1 MEGRRKRIVELVN
14 QEQYVSFQRLREEF
28 PDVSDVTLRKD
39 LSFLDSTLQL
49 VRVHGGAKSLPT
61 AIGMIDNFYARI
73 VANTEA
79 KKEIARK
86 AANLL
91 CENDAFY
98 IASGSTCNE
107 FTKALPDIPM
117 LVFTDGIATALELSK
132 FSKIK
137 TSVFGGILNP
147 HTLRVQGPKLFSEL
161 SNLHFNYSFLSS
173 DGFSRDQGFIYCDP
187 YFGTLLETLRNHTDK
202 MVIMLDSS
210 KVDSIRAP
218 YRYLCTNVDIVVSDG
233 NLDAATIRSMTQAGI
248 VVL

>member
-1 MEGRRKRIVELVN
+1 MENRRKRIAELVN
-14 QEQYVSFQRLREEF
+14 QEHYVSFQRLRNEF
-28 PDVSDVTLRKD
+28 PGVSDVTLRKD

-61 AIGMIDNFYARI
+61 AIGMIDSFHARI

-79 KKEIARK
+79 KKEIAQK
-86 AANLL
+86 AIKLL
-91 CENDAFY
+91 SENDAFY
-98 IASGSTCNE
+98 IGSGSTCNE
-107 FTKALPDIPM
+107 FTKVLPDISM

-147 HTLRVQGPKLFSEL
+147 HTLQMQGPKLFAEL
-161 SNLHFNYSFLSS
+161 FNLHFNYAFIGS
-173 DGFSRDQGFIYCDP
+173 DGFSQEHGFIYCDP
-187 YFGTLLETLRNHTDK
+187 YFGALLETLRKHTDK
-202 MVIMLDSS
+202 MVILMDST

-218 YRYLCTNVDIVVSDG
+218 YRFACENVDIVVSDSK
-233 NLDAATIRSMTQAGI
+233 LDPATVRSMTQAGI